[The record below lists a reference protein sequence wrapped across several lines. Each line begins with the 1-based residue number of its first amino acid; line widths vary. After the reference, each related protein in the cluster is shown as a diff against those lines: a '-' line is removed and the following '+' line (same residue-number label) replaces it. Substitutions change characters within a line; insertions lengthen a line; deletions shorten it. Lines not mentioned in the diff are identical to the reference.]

1 MKSRIYSFAKLK
13 HGSSDYIFQIVTN
26 RKLSDI
32 YHSHDFYEFMVVV
45 NGNCT
50 KIINGEEV
58 TTPKGSYI
66 MLCPGDSHKFIKQ
79 SSDINIIA
87 LSVKKEEAEKF
98 FSAFGLTEPLSFFN
112 IQLTVSQLQFLTDF
126 YNLKCESD
134 YKFFLSK
141 LIKLYNDSLEKEN
154 PLPAALDFA
163 IKEMQKHNNLKR
175 GIEGLAVLSG
185 YSKTHLARLLK
196 KHLNTTPHNLILN
209 LRLNEAYNS
218 LLLTNIH
225 IEDLSAELGYESFSH
240 FQKIFKKKYGIT
252 PAALRKKY
260 SLQTI

>member
-1 MKSRIYSFAKLK
+1 MKSIVYNFAKLK
-13 HGSSDYIFQIVTN
+13 HGNSDYIFQIVRN

-32 YHSHDFYEFMVVV
+32 YHSHDFYEFMIVV

-66 MLCPGDSHKFIKQ
+66 MLCPDDSHKFIKQ
-79 SSDINIIA
+79 SNDINIIA
-87 LSVKKEEAEKF
+87 LSVKKEEAENF
-98 FSAFGLTEPLSFFN
+98 FSAFGLTEPFSFFK

-126 YNLKCESD
+126 HNLKSESD

-141 LIKLYNDSLEKEN
+141 LIKLYIDSKEKEN
-154 PLPAALDFA
+154 SLPAALDFA
-163 IKEMQKHNNLKR
+163 IKEMQKHKNLKS
-175 GIEGLAVLSG
+175 GIESLAILSG
-185 YSKTHLARLLK
+185 YSKTHLTRLLK
-196 KHLNTTPHNLILN
+196 KHLNTTPHEFILN

-218 LLLTNIH
+218 LLSTDIN

-252 PAALRKKY
+252 PSALRKKY
-260 SLQTI
+260 GLRTI